1 MGWIIIEDKQGMTRQ
16 RSATAGKLSPLRPR
30 KPKEETALP
39 KSMSQD
45 HQVEAGRSFSKT
57 CPAEARV
64 TREMQPHEVI
74 IERWEEIPWFLP
86 SSIPQISY
94 QCLHWWSPS
103 GTPKPQEFG
112 KYIRQPHD
120 HTDHNREMEK
130 MDLRSNSTKSVHEPI
145 SSSSLSLPIQFWS
158 PCPV

>member
-1 MGWIIIEDKQGMTRQ
+1 MGWITIEDKQGITRQ
-16 RSATAGKLSPLRPR
+16 RSATAGKLSPPKPR

-39 KSMSQD
+39 EPMSQD

-86 SSIPQISY
+86 SPSLKSPNSASIDEVHLEPQSHRSLGNISD
-94 QCLHWWSPS
+94 SPM
-103 GTPKPQEFG
+103 TIQITTG
-112 KYIRQPHD
+112 KWKRWI
-120 HTDHNREMEK
+120 
-130 MDLRSNSTKSVHEPI
+130 
-145 SSSSLSLPIQFWS
+145 
-158 PCPV
+158 